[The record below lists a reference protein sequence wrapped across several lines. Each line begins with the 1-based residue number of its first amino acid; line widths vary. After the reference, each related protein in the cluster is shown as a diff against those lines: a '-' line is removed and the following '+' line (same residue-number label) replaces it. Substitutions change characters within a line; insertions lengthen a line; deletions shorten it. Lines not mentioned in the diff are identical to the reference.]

1 MFQVDLLT
9 CTIERH
15 FYNLFI
21 LQFMNIA
28 TEESDDALK
37 RKIRD
42 CNLALAEGRADLS
55 RLRRVMAGA
64 PNRMEDQALAAR
76 VTQLASRQALLDRK
90 IDDMQR
96 EQRRRAGL
104 KGIAIATGRA

>member
-28 TEESDDALK
+28 TEESDEVLK
-37 RKIRD
+37 RKVRD
-42 CNLALAEGRADLS
+42 CNQALAEVRADLS
-55 RLRRVMAGA
+55 RLRKVTAGA
-64 PNRMEDQALAAR
+64 PNQTEDQALAAR
-76 VTQLASRQALLDRK
+76 VTELESRETLLDRK

-96 EQRRRAGL
+96 QHRS
-104 KGIAIATGRA
+104 